1 MEMDTTDLI
10 ARARAGDLDH
20 LPDHFADLLEQ
31 ARAAVERDPRAVG
44 LVINGSV
51 AAGTADEYSDLD
63 LLVLYSEATADLP
76 MRAHELTV
84 SLGGR
89 LVGFTGEH
97 VGEPS
102 LVIALLDEPLRHV
115 DVKCA
120 LVSKECRR
128 VEDGVVVW
136 ERDSAVTRARAGTEA
151 QWPDPDAQWIEDRVW
166 VWIHYAAAKAGRG
179 ELLECLDALSLL
191 RAAVLGPLISVER
204 GARPSGVRRLERI
217 APDRLPQLHATLAA
231 PNPTACLEA
240 LIAAA
245 DLYRDVR
252 PLGVI
257 TRDRAEAAVRDYIA
271 RQRAILDGLG

>member
-1 MEMDTTDLI
+1 MSS
-10 ARARAGDLDH
+10 A
-20 LPDHFADLLEQ
+20 PWS
-31 ARAAVERDPRAVG
+31 PRNA
-44 LVINGSV
+44 
-51 AAGTADEYSDLD
+51 
-63 LLVLYSEATADLP
+63 
-76 MRAHELTV
+76 
-84 SLGGR
+84 
-89 LVGFTGEH
+89 
-97 VGEPS
+97 
-102 LVIALLDEPLRHV
+102 
-115 DVKCA
+115 
-120 LVSKECRR
+120 RR

>member
-120 LVSKECRR
+120 LVSEECQQ

-151 QWPDPDAQWIEDRVW
+151 QSPDPDAQWIKDRVW

-191 RAAVLGPLISVER
+191 RAAVLGP
-204 GARPSGVRRLERI
+204 PSGSSAVPGRPVCGGWERI